1 MRALL
6 LITLAACAPSDPADP
21 VDTDTGGLPAS
32 YILPDAAA
40 YPESVAFQPDER
52 AFYLGSL
59 EGGAVNRLDADGTF
73 APYFTPEPGWMTL
86 GVKVNPDT
94 GHVWVCAIADQGTDQ
109 VRSELWVFDTIVGT
123 QATLPLGDGAGPI
136 NCNDLAFDGQDA
148 YVTDRESGKILVASI
163 ADGSGQVWLE
173 DDLLAPQLIG
183 QNGIVTTPDRK
194 LLVMKYAPAK
204 LLRVSIDDP
213 TDLSEVT
220 IGGDAL
226 PNLPNGFDGATWD
239 GDTLVIA
246 ANAALVELTSTDGWA
261 TATAVVSTP
270 AAPIAAVTMAEGER
284 YGLKGEVVPW
294 VLGLEVSLP
303 FELFRLE

>member
-21 VDTDTGGLPAS
+21 ADTGGLPAS
-32 YILPDAAA
+32 YTLPDAAA

-59 EGGAVNRLDADGTF
+59 DGGAVNRLDADGTF

-94 GHVWVCAIADQGTDQ
+94 SDLWVCAIADQGTDQ
-109 VRSELWVFDTIVGT
+109 VRSELWVFDTVVGT
-123 QATLPLGDGAGPI
+123 RATLPLGDGAGPI
-136 NCNDLAFDGQDA
+136 NCNDIAFDGEDA
-148 YVTDRESGKILVASI
+148 YVTDRESGKLLVASI

-173 DDLLAPQLIG
+173 DDLLVPQLIG

-194 LLVMKYAPAK
+194 LLVMKYAAAK
-204 LLRVSIDDP
+204 LLRVTIDDP
-213 TDLSEVT
+213 GDLAEVT

-226 PNLPNGFDGATWD
+226 PGLPNGFDGATWD
-239 GDTLVIA
+239 GDTLVVA
-246 ANAALVELTSTDGWA
+246 ANSALVELTSTDGWA

-294 VLGLEVSLP
+294 VLGLDVSLP